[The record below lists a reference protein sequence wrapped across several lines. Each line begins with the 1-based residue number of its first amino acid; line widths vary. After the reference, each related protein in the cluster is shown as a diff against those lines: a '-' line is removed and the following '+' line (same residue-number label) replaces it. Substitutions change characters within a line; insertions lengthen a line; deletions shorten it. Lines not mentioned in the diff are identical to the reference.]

1 MTLIIVSIL
10 VSVGAPTFVDI
21 LRNNR
26 LTTQANAL
34 VTSLNLARS
43 EGIKRNV
50 NITMCVSSDQ
60 ATCTGGSWQDGW
72 IVMDNNNQV
81 LRVFEALDGPATVAS
96 AVNTLQYTPTGF
108 LNGGVA
114 ISFNLCAGSGA
125 SGRQINITATGRPNN
140 VTPYPTC

>member
-10 VSVGAPTFVDI
+10 ISIGAPSFVDI

-26 LTTQANAL
+26 LTTQTNAL

-43 EGIKRNV
+43 EAIKRNV
-50 NITMCVSSDQ
+50 NITMCASNDQ
-60 ATCTGGSWQDGW
+60 ATCTGGSWQNGW

-81 LRVFEALDGPATVAS
+81 LRVFEALDGPSTVAS
-96 AVNTLQYTPTGF
+96 AINTLQYTSTGF

-114 ISFNLCAGSGA
+114 VSFNLCAGSGEA
-125 SGRQINITATGRPNN
+125 GRQINITATGRPNN
-140 VTPYPTC
+140 VMPYPTC